1 MNLPLKSLLPAID
14 FGWNHVRER
23 CALSTCHNKLL
34 MRPVPHRG
42 AGIRIGQEWYCS
54 VDCFVAG
61 ARSPLAALVARRVME
76 MPRNP
81 RLALGLAL
89 LSKGFLTED
98 RLRVATER
106 SRQNGEDLETT
117 LLRFGWTNDK
127 ELAAARA
134 AQWGYPVLSQQRA
147 GTAVT
152 VDIPPTVLRA
162 FLAAPVFYSESAKR
176 LVLGFVERVDHRLL
190 QSIEQVT
197 GCRAEPCFLT
207 PAEFTGQLRRVAFPT
222 GYQEVV
228 VDQPGEPAG
237 MARTLGRYALDVAA
251 TEAGFVQCK
260 TWVWARLTGKRRT
273 VDVLFAKESA
283 AAAPIAADSSFVPE
297 DSSVATHA

>member
-1 MNLPLKSLLPAID
+1 MNLPLKSLFPPID
-14 FGWNHVRER
+14 FGWNHVREH
-23 CALSTCHNKLL
+23 CALETCHNKLL

-42 AGIRIGQEWYCS
+42 AGIRMGQQWYCS
-54 VDCFVAG
+54 ADCFVTA
-61 ARSPLAALVARRVME
+61 ARSPLAALCARRVME

-127 ELAAARA
+127 QLAVARA
-134 AQWGYPVLSQQRA
+134 AQWGYPVLSQHRP
-147 GTAVT
+147 GRPVT

-162 FLAAPVFYSESAKR
+162 FMAAPLFYSASARR

-197 GCRAEPCFLT
+197 GCRAEPCFVT
-207 PAEFTGQLRRVAFPT
+207 PAEFDEQLRRVAFPA

-228 VDQPGEPAG
+228 VEEHRQPAE
-237 MARTLGRYALDVAA
+237 MARTLGYYALDSAA

-260 TWVWARLTGKRRT
+260 SWIWARLTGKRHT
-273 VDVLFAKESA
+273 VDVLFQKEA
-283 AAAPIAADSSFVPE
+283 AGAHPKAPDSPLTHEESTAV
-297 DSSVATHA
+297 THA